1 MANSSGL
8 NRSGLLSRVAV
19 AAITAALVGTST
31 VAVAAEPGPATK
43 APAAPQSNRVSAA
56 AQSDRVSAAAA
67 SATAATAASG
77 AALNNLYG
85 WHTNGDV
92 IGYTPV
98 GGGAIQRIAGTQGW
112 NWVGY
117 KNFTQADTDARP
129 DADGWYHADG
139 WYAVSRTGRLHFAS
153 DGPVRDLGGGW
164 NAYNK
169 VLSAGNTGG
178 GAPDDILARD
188 SAGVLWHYLGNGNAS
203 LTQRYR
209 VGGGWNA
216 YTQIAGKG
224 DVTGD
229 GRADIIARD
238 RSGVLWLYKGTGNYR
253 SPLTGKTRIGGGFN
267 AYNYLFSPG
276 DLNGDRRADLVA
288 RDGAGALWLF
298 KGAGTTPNPFPTR
311 MKIGTSGWNG
321 FGALF

>member
-31 VAVAAEPGPATK
+31 AAVAAEPGPATK
-43 APAAPQSNRVSAA
+43 APAAPQS
-56 AQSDRVSAAAA
+56 DRVSAAAA
-67 SATAATAASG
+67 SATAASG

-85 WHTNGDV
+85 WHTNGDI

-129 DADGWYHADG
+129 DENGWYHADG
-139 WYAVSRTGRLHFAS
+139 WYAVNRTGRLHFAS
-153 DGPVRDLGGGW
+153 NGPVRDLGGGW

-169 VLSAGNTGG
+169 VFSAGNTGG
-178 GAPDDILARD
+178 GAADDILARD
-188 SAGVLWHYLGNGNAS
+188 SYGVLWHYLGYGNAS
-203 LTQRYR
+203 LTRRYR
-209 VGGGWNA
+209 VSGGWNA
-216 YTQIAGKG
+216 YNQITGKG

-229 GRADIIARD
+229 GRADIVARD
-238 RSGVLWLYKGTGNYR
+238 GSGVLWLYKGTGNYLA
-253 SPLTGKTRIGGGFN
+253 PFTGKTRIAGGFN
-267 AYNYLFSPG
+267 AYNYLVSPG
-276 DLNGDRRADLVA
+276 DLTGDRRADLVA
-288 RDGAGALWLF
+288 RDSAGALWLL

>member
-8 NRSGLLSRVAV
+8 NRSGLLSRVTV
-19 AAITAALVGTST
+19 AAITAALVATST
-31 VAVAAEPGPATK
+31 TAVAAEPGPAAK
-43 APAAPQSNRVSAA
+43 APAAPQSDRVSAA

-67 SATAATAASG
+67 SATAASG

-85 WHTNGDV
+85 WHTNGDI

-98 GGGAIQRIAGTQGW
+98 GGGAIQRIAGRQGW

-117 KNFTQADTDARP
+117 KNFTQADIEGQP
-129 DADGWYHADG
+129 EEEGWYHADG
-139 WYAVSRTGRLHFAS
+139 WYAVSSAGRLHFAS
-153 DGPVRDLGGGW
+153 NGPVRDLGGGW

-169 VLSAGNTGG
+169 VISAGNTGG

-188 SAGVLWHYLGNGNAS
+188 GSGVLWHYLGNGNAS
-203 LTQRYR
+203 LTARTR
-209 VGGGWNA
+209 IGSGWNA

-229 GRADIIARD
+229 GRADLVARD

-253 SPLTGKTRIGGGFN
+253 APFSTRTRVGSGWNMFN
-267 AYNYLFSPG
+267 NLFSPG

-288 RDGAGALWLF
+288 RDSAGALWLY
-298 KGAGTTPNPFPTR
+298 KGSGSSSTPFATR
-311 MKIGTSGWNG
+311 IKIGTSGWNG
-321 FGALF
+321 FGQLF

>member
-19 AAITAALVGTST
+19 AAIAAALVGTST
-31 VAVAAEPGPATK
+31 AAVAAEPGPATK
-43 APAAPQSNRVSAA
+43 APSAPKVDRVAGA
-56 AQSDRVSAAAA
+56 AQSDRASASAA
-67 SATAATAASG
+67 SATAASG

-85 WHTNGDV
+85 WHTNGDI

-98 GGGAIQRIAGTQGW
+98 GGGAIQRIAGRQGW

-139 WYAVSRTGRLHFAS
+139 WYAVNRTGRLHFAS

-164 NAYNK
+164 NMYNR
-169 VLSAGNTGG
+169 VISAGNTGG
-178 GAPDDILARD
+178 GAPDDVLARD
-188 SAGVLWHYLGNGNAS
+188 GAGVLWHYLGNGNAS

-209 VGGGWNA
+209 VGSGWDA

-229 GRADIIARD
+229 GRADLVARD
-238 RSGVLWLYKGTGNYR
+238 RAGVLWLYKGTGNYR
-253 SPLTGKTRIGGGFN
+253 SPFTSRTRIGSGWN
-267 AYNYLFSPG
+267 MYNHIFSPG
-276 DLNGDRRADLVA
+276 DLTGDRRADLVA
-288 RDGAGALWLF
+288 RDSAGALWLY
-298 KGAGTTPNPFPTR
+298 KGAGNSTNPFPSR

>member
-8 NRSGLLSRVAV
+8 NRSGLLSRVTV

-31 VAVAAEPGPATK
+31 AAVAAEPGAAAQ
-43 APAAPQSNRVSAA
+43 APAAPRSAGVSAT
-56 AQSDRVSAAAA
+56 AA

-98 GGGAIQRIAGTQGW
+98 GGGAIQRIAGRQGW
-112 NWVGY
+112 DWVGY
-117 KNFTQADTDARP
+117 KHFTQADIEGQPEAE
-129 DADGWYHADG
+129 GWYHADG
-139 WYAVSRTGRLHFAS
+139 WYAVNRAGRLHFAGG
-153 DGPVRDLGGGW
+153 GPVRDLGGGW
-164 NAYNK
+164 NIFNK

-178 GAPDDILARD
+178 SAADDVLARD

-203 LTQRYR
+203 LSQRYR
-209 VGGGWNA
+209 VGGGWNG

-229 GRADIIARD
+229 GRADLVARD

-253 SPLTGKTRIGGGFN
+253 SPFSTRTRVGAGWN
-267 AYNYLFSPG
+267 MYNYLFSPG
-276 DLNGDRRADLVA
+276 DLTGDRRADLVA
-288 RDGAGALWLF
+288 RDAAGALWLY
-298 KGAGTTPNPFPTR
+298 KGSGSSSTPYGAR
-311 MKIGTSGWNG
+311 IKIGTSGWNG
-321 FGALF
+321 FGAMF